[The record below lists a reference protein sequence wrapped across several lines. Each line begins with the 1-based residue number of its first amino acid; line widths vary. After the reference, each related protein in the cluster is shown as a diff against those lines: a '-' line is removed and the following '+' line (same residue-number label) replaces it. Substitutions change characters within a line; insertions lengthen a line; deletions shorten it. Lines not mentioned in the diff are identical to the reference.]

1 MKFDVI
7 VYDLMGLRYNEHVT
21 SGVGGTEFAVARLV
35 RALKS
40 AGKVVLLLAGTELHK
55 DNNIETDV
63 LIIIRNSHV
72 PPIKRRKTIVWAHD
86 SGVAAVPEEPH
97 TLVCLSKWQAET
109 IVGNGAIRHRDVVII
124 PSMLPDCVYTKVRPP
139 RELHRW
145 LYASAAIKGWAETY
159 EAWKAFRG
167 PGDRLRVMASGYDY
181 AERYDDPTLEFLPV
195 LDDEGLVDEIC
206 RAEGL
211 FMVNSKPETFGAT
224 LAMADALGT
233 PVLVYCKNGA
243 GGAAEVLSACGVTED
258 AERAKWFHVK
268 NYRIENVLPVWLELI
283 NS

>member
-1 MKFDVI
+1 
-7 VYDLMGLRYNEHVT
+7 MGLRYSEHVKE
-21 SGVGGTEFAVARLV
+21 GVGGTEFAVARLV

-40 AGKVVLLLAGTELHK
+40 AGKVVLLLTGTTL
-55 DNNIETDV
+55 DANINLETDV
-63 LIIIRNSHV
+63 LIIIRNSSI

-97 TLVCLSKWQAET
+97 TLVCLSKWQADT
-109 IVGNGAIRHRDVVII
+109 IVGNGAITHRQTVII

-145 LYASAAIKGWAETY
+145 MYASAAVKGWPETY

-167 PGDRLRVMASGYDY
+167 PNDKLRVMASGYDEAY
-181 AERYDDPTLEFLPV
+181 RYDDPTLEFLPV
-195 LDDEGLVDEIC
+195 LDDEALVDEIC

-211 FMVNSKPETFGAT
+211 FAVNLRPETFGAT

-243 GGAAEVLSACGVTED
+243 GGAAEVLSVVGVTED

-283 NS
+283 NSP